1 MSEPARISYS
11 IQPGHE
17 PEGELRALGAI
28 YELAIRKAAAKKK
41 PSLNPTAEMPKEE
54 DGEQGTTHRL
64 P

>member
-1 MSEPARISYS
+1 MSEPVRINYS
-11 IQPGHE
+11 TPPGHE

-41 PSLNPTAEMPKEE
+41 PSGSATAEMPKEE